1 MRRTFRFTD
10 ATDKQLV
17 KGASATLS
25 SELAHLELLADVDSL
40 MTEIDAWSRQADD
53 WPPAR
58 QVRALVRRLSE
69 RTDTLRVRLEAP
81 LVMATLGGTG
91 TGKSTLVNAL
101 VGGEVS
107 TAGRQRPTTRQPILV
122 CRDDLKPE
130 QLGIAGESVQVVH
143 RNLPMLRDFV
153 LLDCPDPDTTED
165 EEAPGTNLARL
176 RELLPHCDVLLI
188 ATTQQKYRS
197 ARVAEELAAAAAGAR
212 LVFVQTHADTDD
224 DIRDDWRRIMSEE
237 YATGEM
243 FFVDSVAAL
252 ADARQGVQPRG
263 EFARLLEFLSHQLTG
278 TAAKRIR
285 RANFLDLTAETLAA
299 CRDRLDAGLPKV
311 EELEIGIAE
320 QRAKLAT
327 RLSAEMREELLAGRR
342 SWENRLLNEVT
353 SCWGFSP
360 FSCVLRL
367 YQGIGGLLSSAAL
380 FRVRTPAQLALWGA
394 FEGGRRWRT
403 RRQETAADEAS
414 ARAVAASWDEGE
426 LRTAAII
433 IDGYAADAGLPRRE
447 TQVAAVE
454 REAAAAGKMWI
465 AVAGTEL
472 QQVMARLAQRHTGW
486 WVRLRYELAFV
497 LLLVVLLYRFGR
509 NFFYDSWLA
518 VELGLRPRAE
528 PVLGT
533 DFFLGASFTLLLW
546 CAFLIWLFS
555 TRLRKGVRGEI
566 EQLASRWNNAKLMS
580 TVFADLENDCRV
592 IHQYRG
598 ELERT
603 ENRVAQ
609 LQHRLATPDT
619 RLGHRIDVDQ
629 R

>member
-1 MRRTFRFTD
+1 M
-10 ATDKQLV
+10 
-17 KGASATLS
+17 SN
-25 SELAHLELLADVDSL
+25 ELTHLELLADVDAL
-40 MTEIDAWSRQADD
+40 MSELVAWSQRAGE

-58 QVRALVRRLSE
+58 QAQALVRRLAQ

-81 LVMATLGGTG
+81 LVVATLGGTG

-107 TAGRQRPTTRQPILV
+107 QAGRQRPTTRQPILV
-122 CRDDLKPE
+122 SRDDLQPE
-130 QLGIAGESVQVVH
+130 QLGIPTQSVQVVH

-224 DIRDDWRRIMSEE
+224 DIRDDWRRILAEE
-237 YATGEM
+237 YTTGEM

-263 EFARLLEFLSHQLTG
+263 EFARLVEFLSHQLAG

-299 CRDRLDAGLPKV
+299 CRQRLDAALPKI
-311 EELEIGIAE
+311 EELELGIAE
-320 QRAKLAT
+320 QRAKLAS
-327 RLSAEMREELLAGRR
+327 RLAAEMRDELLASRR
-342 SWENRLLNEVT
+342 SWENRLLGEIT

-367 YQGIGGLLSSAAL
+367 YQGLGGLLASAAL
-380 FRVRTPAQLALWGA
+380 LRVRTPAQLALWGA
-394 FEGGRRWRT
+394 FEGGRRLRK
-403 RRQETAADEAS
+403 RRKEAAADEAS
-414 ARAVAASWDEGE
+414 ARAVASGWDEGE

-433 IDGYAADAGLPRRE
+433 IEGYAADAGLPRRE
-447 TQVAAVE
+447 ARLATVE
-454 REAAAAGKMWI
+454 REAAAAAQAW
-465 AVAGTEL
+465 VATAGGEL
-472 QQVMARLAQRHTGW
+472 RHLMARLAQRHTGW
-486 WVRLRYELAFV
+486 WVRFRYELFLAV
-497 LLLVVLLYRFGR
+497 LLVLLLYRFGR
-509 NFFYDSWLA
+509 NFFFDSWLA
-518 VELGLRPRAE
+518 AELGWRMQAA

-533 DFFLGASFTLLLW
+533 DFFIGAGFTLLLW
-546 CAFLIWLFS
+546 CGILLWAF
-555 TRLRKGVRGEI
+555 THRLRRGVRGEI
-566 EQLASRWNNAKLMS
+566 EQLAGRWNNPRVMS
-580 TVFADLENDCRV
+580 AVFADLEEECRRA
-592 IHQYRG
+592 HEFRR
-598 ELERT
+598 ELEVL
-603 ENRVAQ
+603 ESRVGQ
-609 LQHRLATPDT
+609 LSHRLATPEN
-619 RLGHRIDVDQ
+619 RLGHRIA
-629 R
+629 